1 MKRLT
6 RLTVVVGIPLAALIL
21 GNVQAQTPTT
31 PKPPPTSAV
40 FPYANPVLYSYQRQ
54 RELREQRA
62 LEKNIQDLQ
71 RLEVL
76 KAARAKAADP
86 EASGEPKS
94 NAKPS
99 VTYKTDSA
107 PAKKPTATKTAEK
120 TVEPAVAKTE
130 PPEAKKKVGYAPTY
144 SNYSSLLKKN

>member
-6 RLTVVVGIPLAALIL
+6 WLTVVAGIPLAGLIL
-21 GNVQAQTPTT
+21 GDVRAQTPTT
-31 PKPPPTSAV
+31 PKPPPASAV
-40 FPYANPVLYSYQRQ
+40 FPFANPVLHQYQRQ

-76 KAARAKAADP
+76 KAARAKASDP

-94 NAKPS
+94 AAKPS
-99 VTYKTDSA
+99 VTYKTDS
-107 PAKKPTATKTAEK
+107 PSVKKPTTTKTPEK
-120 TVEPAVAKTE
+120 TVEPAVVK
-130 PPEAKKKVGYAPTY
+130 PEKPETKKKTGYAPTY
-144 SNYSSLLKKN
+144 SNYNSLLKKN